1 MMTIKTSAIF
11 LGVCACAIAAPQNR
25 VFDLLSEDTFIDDS
39 INIIDDTKPKSS
51 GPKSIPDD
59 IPLGSQFAI
68 GYLFPD
74 RVGVVTGHRIPIELF
89 PIETQAEI
97 LEIPAPI
104 KIDESKYVDSSSFR
118 RSPAATPELRLD
130 DTILSGLSHETDK
143 YYEDTLHVFA
153 PSSFF

>member
-1 MMTIKTSAIF
+1 MTIKTSAIF

-51 GPKSIPDD
+51 GPKSIPED

-68 GYLFPD
+68 GHLFPD

-89 PIETQAEI
+89 PIETQAQI
-97 LEIPAPI
+97 LEIPAPN
-104 KIDESKYVDSSSFR
+104 KEVTSSNSR
-118 RSPAATPELRLD
+118 TQ
-130 DTILSGLSHETDK
+130 TG
-143 YYEDTLHVFA
+143 
-153 PSSFF
+153 